1 MWSAGKPRRQIDMPT
16 LVLGVID
23 FPYANEPPEPKKV
36 PLAKVG
42 KAAKPIKPAET
53 AAENRVVTTGQVAE
67 YLENKYHIM
76 RLFVEMQEAVIEMEL
91 VESVKS
97 AIINL
102 SLGGQVGDGIGEALN
117 DAVSEIER
125 EFRTF
130 LDENEL
136 QDAGVPGVPTK
147 AAMNGVN
154 HRFKS
159 KLNNVSMA
167 EKQAGT
173 RVGTPRVSFIDTG
186 TYQKAFKVWTE

>member
-1 MWSAGKPRRQIDMPT
+1 M
-16 LVLGVID
+16 
-23 FPYANEPPEPKKV
+23 
-36 PLAKVG
+36 
-42 KAAKPIKPAET
+42 
-53 AAENRVVTTGQVAE
+53 
-67 YLENKYHIM
+67 
-76 RLFVEMQEAVIEMEL
+76 
-91 VESVKS
+91 
-97 AIINL
+97 

>member
-1 MWSAGKPRRQIDMPT
+1 MPT

-36 PLAKVG
+36 PLAKAG
-42 KAAKPIKPAET
+42 KSAKPIAKGEGATEKRT
-53 AAENRVVTTGQVAE
+53 VTTGEVAE

-76 RLFVEMQEAVIEMEL
+76 RLFVEMQEPVIQMEL

-136 QDAGVPGVPTK
+136 EDAGVPGVPTK

-173 RVGTPRVSFIDTG
+173 RVGVPRVSFIDTG